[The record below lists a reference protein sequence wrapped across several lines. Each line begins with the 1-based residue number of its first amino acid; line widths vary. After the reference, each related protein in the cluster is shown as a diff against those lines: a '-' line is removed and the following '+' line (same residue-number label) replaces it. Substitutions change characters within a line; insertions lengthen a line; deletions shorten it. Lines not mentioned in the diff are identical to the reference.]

1 MSLLCSKPSN
11 GIRTKSKI
19 LTTGWRALVIYIC
32 HLSKLVSCLHPL
44 TYCPP
49 ATLASLSFLE
59 HTKHTPSLGPLH
71 LLFDLL
77 GKFFQIFWWLAPFSF
92 FRFWLK
98 WHLIWEVFPELLFK
112 KKNHLTL
119 VHFPSKHVSQVD
131 MLCIYLLTL
140 YLVSVEPKI
149 HEIRGFI
156 FFSPTGLA
164 CNIACNR
171 NSIYIYWTE

>member
-1 MSLLCSKPSN
+1 MSSHGVILWIYITQIMSLLCSKPSN

-98 WHLIWEVFPELLFK
+98 WHLIWEVFPELLFIK
-112 KKNHLTL
+112 KKSAYPGSFSFKACVTSWYVMYLFINSL
-119 VHFPSKHVSQVD
+119 S
-131 MLCIYLLTL
+131 CIGGT
-140 YLVSVEPKI
+140 
-149 HEIRGFI
+149 
-156 FFSPTGLA
+156 
-164 CNIACNR
+164 
-171 NSIYIYWTE
+171 